1 VREKTLLLVKP
12 DGVARNLVDDIKAR
26 VKTAGLMIVESKKI
40 QVSESVAKELYS
52 VHAGKPFYP
61 GLIKFITSGPIVANI
76 VEGEGAILRLREL
89 MGATDPRKAEP
100 GTIRGDLREE
110 NIFTEDKII
119 KNLVH
124 GSDSTESANREI
136 PIFFPEGVKI

>member
-12 DGVARNLVDDIKAR
+12 DGVARNLVDEIKER
-26 VKTAGLMIVESKKI
+26 VKTAGLRIVESKRI
-40 QVSESVAKELYS
+40 QVTEPQAKDLYS
-52 VHAGKPFYP
+52 VHDGKPFYP

-76 VEGEGAILRLREL
+76 IEGEAAILRLREL

-100 GTIRGDLREE
+100 GTIRGDLKEE
-110 NIFTEDKII
+110 NIFTDDKII

-124 GSDSTESANREI
+124 GSDSIDSAAREI
-136 PIFFPEGVKI
+136 PIFFPEGVKL